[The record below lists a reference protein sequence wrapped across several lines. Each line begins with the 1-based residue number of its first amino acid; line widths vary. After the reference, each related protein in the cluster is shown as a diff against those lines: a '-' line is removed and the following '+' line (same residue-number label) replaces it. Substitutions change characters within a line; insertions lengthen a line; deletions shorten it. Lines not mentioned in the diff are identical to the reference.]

1 MNNSDQYVGAD
12 WVILSN
18 ALVTLSVLF
27 TYPLQLFPCI
37 GLVAKIV
44 QTRSLS
50 DDSRGVGVNRDFIPL
65 DTDETVNERH
75 EDPATEDLQ
84 DLDGAFAG
92 SSTALIIPPLIDLKF
107 VLQSN
112 RKTSLAAIK
121 CYILLIIGLVFG
133 IIGTSAS
140 VVDIYK
146 RETVV
151 VFVVVL
157 CSASGTEQGQPTL
170 RMPRQENEEIGYCN
184 CSRSSL

>member
-1 MNNSDQYVGAD
+1 MNNSDQYVGVD

-50 DDSRGVGVNRDFIPL
+50 DDSGGVNTDFIPL
-65 DTDETVNERH
+65 DTDEMANERD
-75 EDPATEDLQ
+75 EEPTTEDLQ
-84 DLDGAFAG
+84 DLDGPMLRAGLVIFTYIVAITIPNVQELISFAGAFAG
-92 SSTALIIPPLIDLKF
+92 SATALIIPPLIDLKF

-121 CYILLIIGLVFG
+121 CYLLLIIGLVFG

-140 VVDIYK
+140 IVDIYK
-146 RETVV
+146 VW
-151 VFVVVL
+151 FL
-157 CSASGTEQGQPTL
+157 
-170 RMPRQENEEIGYCN
+170 GYA
-184 CSRSSL
+184 